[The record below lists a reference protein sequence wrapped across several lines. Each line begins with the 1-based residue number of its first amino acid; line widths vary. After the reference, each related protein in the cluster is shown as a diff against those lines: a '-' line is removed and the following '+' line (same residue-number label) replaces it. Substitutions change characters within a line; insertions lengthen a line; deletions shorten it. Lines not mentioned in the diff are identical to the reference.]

1 MSGLSGILDTA
12 KQALLAQQAALHVA
26 GQNVANVNTPGYSR
40 ERPVILPARP
50 TSEPGVINGGVSVD
64 HVTRVFD
71 RFVTAQLNVASA
83 NFQSEQSQTD
93 YLRQVESLFN
103 DLRQEEGGL
112 ASALESF
119 FQGFDD
125 LAQSPEG
132 LTERGV
138 VQQRGTILATTF
150 QELHTGLTAV
160 QQELNNALQDEVQS
174 ISRLTSQIADLNGQ
188 IAAMEANPK
197 TPANVLRDQRDLAIK
212 QLAEKVGITS
222 FESPSGQMTVLLGG
236 ARPIVEGDIANS
248 LIVVPDPDN
257 PVNALVRMQDGKGN
271 QIDVSPNIVSGKI
284 HGLLAV
290 RDTFLPDFTARLDR
304 LAAQLTRSV
313 NDLHSNGF
321 GLDGSTSTNFFV
333 PRQATGHAVA
343 ANTGGGTVQSAAV
356 FDPTQLTLD
365 DYEITFTAAGTFD
378 IMNTTTG
385 TAVATGQAYTSGAP
399 IRFAGIEVVIVDGS
413 GAPQAGDIF
422 QVSSTKDAAQN
433 IALTPEVLNDVEKI
447 AAAETPAPGANGT
460 ALALARLREVQ
471 TIGRS
476 TFGEFQSALV
486 SSIGITTQ
494 EHSLLAEQRQS
505 ILTEVENRRESIAG
519 VSLEEEQ
526 LDLIRFQQAF
536 GAAANFVRIAD
547 EMGQTV
553 LSLVR

>member
-50 TSEPGVINGGVSVD
+50 TNNPIGINGGVSVD
-64 HVTRVFD
+64 RVTRVFD

-93 YLRQVESLFN
+93 NLRQVESLFN
-103 DLRQEEGGL
+103 DLRQDEGGF
-112 ASALESF
+112 ASALEKF
-119 FQGFDD
+119 FQGFHD

-132 LTERGV
+132 LVERAV

-150 QELHTGLTAV
+150 QDLHTGLTTV
-160 QQELNNALQDEVQS
+160 QQELNNALEDEVQS
-174 ISRLTSQIADLNGQ
+174 VSRLTSQIADLNGQ

-197 TPANVLRDQRDLAIK
+197 TPANVLRDQRDMAIK

-222 FESPSGQMTVLLGG
+222 FETPSGQMTVLLGG
-236 ARPIVEGDIANS
+236 ARPIVEGDTANS

-257 PVNALVRMQDGKGN
+257 PVNALVRMQDSKGN
-271 QIDVSPNIVSGKI
+271 QIDVSRNIVSGKI

-290 RDTFLPDFTARLDR
+290 RDTLLPDFTARLDR

-321 GLDGSTSTNFFV
+321 GLDGSTSTNFFA
-333 PRQATGHAVA
+333 PRQASGHAVA
-343 ANTGGGTVQSAAV
+343 ANTGGGTIQSAAV

-378 IMNTTTG
+378 ITNTTTG
-385 TAVATGQAYTSGAP
+385 TAVATAQAYTSGAP
-399 IRFAGIEVVIVDGS
+399 IRFAGMEVTLADGS
-413 GAPQAGDIF
+413 GAPQGGDIF
-422 QVSSTKDAAQN
+422 QFSSAKDAAKN
-433 IALTPEVLNDVEKI
+433 IAVTPEVLNDLEKI
-447 AAAETPAPGANGT
+447 AASETPARGANGT
-460 ALALARLREVQ
+460 AVALAGLRQ
-471 TIGRS
+471 AHTIGS
-476 TFGEFQSALV
+476 NTFGEFQSALV
-486 SSIGITTQ
+486 SSIGLTTQ

-519 VSLEEEQ
+519 VSIEEEQ

-536 GAAANFVRIAD
+536 GAAANFVRVAD
-547 EMGQTV
+547 EMAQTV
-553 LSLVR
+553 LGLVR

>member
-50 TSEPGVINGGVSVD
+50 ARDPGVINGGVSVD
-64 HVTRVFD
+64 QVTRVFD

-112 ASALESF
+112 ASILENF
-119 FQGFDD
+119 FQGFHD
-125 LAQSPEG
+125 LSQSPEG
-132 LTERGV
+132 LTERTV

-150 QELHTGLTAV
+150 QDLHAGLATV
-160 QQELNNALQDEVQS
+160 QQELNSVLRDEVLS

-197 TPANVLRDQRDLAIK
+197 TPANVLRDQRDVAIK
-212 QLAEKVGITS
+212 QLAEKVGITA
-222 FESPSGQMTVLLGG
+222 FETPRGQMTVLLGG

-257 PVNALVRMQDGKGN
+257 PRNALVRMQDNKGN
-271 QIDVSPNIVSGKI
+271 QIDVSSNIVSGKI
-284 HGLLAV
+284 HGLLGV
-290 RDTFLPDFTARLDR
+290 RDIFLPDVTTRLDR
-304 LAAQLTRSV
+304 LAAQLTSSV
-313 NDLHSNGF
+313 NDLHSHGF
-321 GLDGSTSTNFFV
+321 GLDGSTGMNFFA
-333 PRQATGHAVA
+333 PRQATSHALA
-343 ANTGGGTVQSAAV
+343 ANTGGGTIQSTAV
-356 FDPTQLTLD
+356 FDPTQMTLD
-365 DYEITFTAAGTFD
+365 EYEITFTAAGTFD
-378 IMNTTTG
+378 ITNTTMG
-385 TAVATGQAYTSGAP
+385 TAVATAQAYTSGAP
-399 IRFAGIEVVIVDGS
+399 IRFAGIAVTIADGS
-413 GAPQAGDIF
+413 GAPQVGDTF
-422 QVSSTKDAAQN
+422 QVSSTKDAAKN
-433 IALTPEVLNDVEKI
+433 IAVTPEVLNDLEKI
-447 AAAETPAPGANGT
+447 VAAETPARGANGT
-460 ALALARLREVQ
+460 ALALARLREAQ
-471 TIGRS
+471 TIGSS

-486 SSIGITTQ
+486 SSIGLTTQ

-519 VSLEEEQ
+519 VSIEEEQ

-536 GAAANFVRIAD
+536 GAAANFVRVAD
-547 EMGQTV
+547 EMSQTV